1 MLSCLYMNYCTDL
14 ILGEA
19 FYILASFISQILDFM
34 HWLVCIFIFDG
45 VTVKTKN
52 SCRICMLE
60 FFIDFKP
67 KRNSTGE
74 KRQLYVYVAN
84 ESTHKKNSLYFQ

>member
-1 MLSCLYMNYCTDL
+1 M
-14 ILGEA
+14 
-19 FYILASFISQILDFM
+19 
-34 HWLVCIFIFDG
+34 
-45 VTVKTKN
+45 KTKN

-60 FFIDFKP
+60 FFIDFNP

-74 KRQLYVYVAN
+74 KRQLYGYVAN